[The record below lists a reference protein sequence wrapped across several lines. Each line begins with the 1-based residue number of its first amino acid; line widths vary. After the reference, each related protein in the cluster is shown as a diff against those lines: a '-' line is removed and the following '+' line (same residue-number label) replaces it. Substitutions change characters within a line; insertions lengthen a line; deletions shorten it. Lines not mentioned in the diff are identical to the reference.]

1 MSQSVGTERS
11 RPNADTLWHSLAPP
25 PNAFNNP
32 GACRRDPLANVV
44 ACALDPLDLREP
56 LSPLSPAMSTE
67 RDDDP
72 VASFLRSE
80 ARKTEDALGPRE
92 AGASGTGTGTGTG
105 TGPAAAAS
113 VSNEVRRAEL
123 MARRMAEE
131 ARATVGEDLG
141 GGTSSSVVV
150 PKTFADE
157 AVGMGTAAEEIGAAL
172 DHCAQAIDDIV
183 SEFHRSDHNDDHNDD
198 DHNDDDHNDNDDHN
212 DDELAA
218 DDAAMGGGA
227 SVPDQARERLHSRED
242 RQNSPTRSSLSYAAV
257 AVLILAVCIAAWKSS
272 HSSSPVPP
280 EGSSPSPEIDPE
292 PKIVDAATIFD
303 VMKEWN
309 EENDAKLRAQ
319 GYVPQ
324 SELDR
329 VVAGNSHMANLINNL
344 YASRSYLTYPVEYPL
359 QRLSYYY
366 RGNDGMQQQRHQ
378 QVQQVQVGNVIYRK
392 SSVVHNVRFQQQQQQ
407 QQQQHQHQQ
416 QQQQRHQQ
424 QQQQQRQQGRF
435 FINM

>member
-1 MSQSVGTERS
+1 
-11 RPNADTLWHSLAPP
+11 
-25 PNAFNNP
+25 
-32 GACRRDPLANVV
+32 
-44 ACALDPLDLREP
+44 
-56 LSPLSPAMSTE
+56 MSTE

-105 TGPAAAAS
+105 PAVGAS

-141 GGTSSSVVV
+141 GGASSSVVV

-183 SEFHRSDHNDDHNDD
+183 SEFHRSDHNDDDD
-198 DHNDDDHNDNDDHN
+198 DHNDDD

-227 SVPDQARERLHSRED
+227 SVPNQARERLHSREG

-272 HSSSPVPP
+272 HSSSPVP

-407 QQQQHQHQQ
+407 QQQQQLLLQEQQQ
-416 QQQQRHQQ
+416 QQQQRH
-424 QQQQQRQQGRF
+424 QRQQGRF

>member
-1 MSQSVGTERS
+1 
-11 RPNADTLWHSLAPP
+11 
-25 PNAFNNP
+25 
-32 GACRRDPLANVV
+32 
-44 ACALDPLDLREP
+44 
-56 LSPLSPAMSTE
+56 MSTE

-92 AGASGTGTGTGTG
+92 AGASGTGTG
-105 TGPAAAAS
+105 PAVGAS

-141 GGTSSSVVV
+141 GGASSSVVV

-183 SEFHRSDHNDDHNDD
+183 SEFHRSDHNDDDD
-198 DHNDDDHNDNDDHN
+198 D

-272 HSSSPVPP
+272 HSSSPVP

-292 PKIVDAATIFD
+292 PKIVDSATIFD

-407 QQQQHQHQQ
+407 QQLLLQEQQQQQ
-416 QQQQRHQQ
+416 QQQQRH
-424 QQQQQRQQGRF
+424 QRQQGRF